1 MSFVEVY
8 ISLSKLYNN
17 YITVNLLL
25 LYINWKASFYLRDL
39 SSAKYILTDVSMYKL
54 WLHDIKF
61 TISLF
66 L

>member
-1 MSFVEVY
+1 MSFIEIY
-8 ISLSKLYNN
+8 ISLSKLYNS

-25 LYINWKASFYLRDL
+25 LYINWKASFYLRDI
-39 SSAKYILTDVSMYKL
+39 SNAKCIPTDVSMYKL

-61 TISLF
+61 TILLF